1 MTAQSDGYV
10 WDSIQGANV
19 GVDKY
24 DIIDKLAGE
33 AYEEAIAKMSDAERT
48 IYAARA

>member
-10 WDSIQGANV
+10 WDSIQGAKA

-24 DIIDKLAGE
+24 DIIDKLTGE
-33 AYEEAIAKMSDAERT
+33 AYEEAVAKMSDAERKV
-48 IYAARA
+48 YAARG